1 MHNSDD
7 ASFFI
12 SADIDNYNW
21 QAGEEG
27 YKYPSAATEQRS
39 GGLGG
44 GGGNLHVGKGLTGED
59 GSSQPLSTSQHLVLI
74 VGDDFHRI
82 TEIRDRK
89 DLLGHLAQ
97 LSASIELFS
106 VRKTTSLF
114 SQKALILS
122 NGFPTEDGFKWT
134 PEVKELKNY

>member
-21 QAGEEG
+21 QAEEEG
-27 YKYPSAATEQRS
+27 YKYLISCHRAGMWGA
-39 GGLGG
+39 GG
-44 GGGNLHVGKGLTGED
+44 GGGNLHVGKRLTRED

-97 LSASIELFS
+97 LSASVELFS
-106 VRKTTSLF
+106 ARKTTSLF
-114 SQKALILS
+114 S
-122 NGFPTEDGFKWT
+122 
-134 PEVKELKNY
+134 

>member
-1 MHNSDD
+1 MPLFLSVQ
-7 ASFFI
+7 I
-12 SADIDNYNW
+12 LIIIIGRLGKKDINIH
-21 QAGEEG
+21 QLPQSREV
-27 YKYPSAATEQRS
+27 
-39 GGLGG
+39 GGSGG

>member
-1 MHNSDD
+1 MPLFLSVQILIIIIGRLRKKDIN
-7 ASFFI
+7 I
-12 SADIDNYNW
+12 S
-21 QAGEEG
+21 
-27 YKYPSAATEQRS
+27 SAATEQRS
-39 GGLGG
+39 GGWG

-97 LSASIELFS
+97 LSASVELFS
-106 VRKTTSLF
+106 ARKTTSLF
-114 SQKALILS
+114 
-122 NGFPTEDGFKWT
+122 P
-134 PEVKELKNY
+134 